1 MILDGAMTILP
12 DADDASVV
20 ALTCDGRNANRPLE
34 IRSDLS
40 GCGTISL
47 VGDMPPINEYNLYG
61 LYGENTNFV
70 GQIRVS
76 GQTNFYCRIE
86 KEENLGD
93 NPEAFTADILRFN
106 GGGLSVAQN
115 VTLDDSNRGIYLD
128 GTGGIAE
135 EHNESGCYWDKDGY
149 VEADRVYHGGA
160 TFNTTA
166 ADVTLA
172 VNCPISG
179 TGGVY
184 VRAYG
189 TVALGGDNAHT
200 GANVVQTGTLRVN
213 SATALGTGALAVW
226 EDGALEIGVDGE
238 KMPYGLELGDAVTFA
253 AGATVTLAGLADDES
268 RTGGFAVPLLL
279 LAAGQTMDVSS
290 VPFVAPKVRG
300 YRVGLSSRQVTVG
313 GVERQLVEAVYKRSG
328 FAIIFR

>member
-1 MILDGAMTILP
+1 MTSHYMTR
-12 DADDASVV
+12 DA
-20 ALTCDGRNANRPLE
+20 
-34 IRSDLS
+34 
-40 GCGTISL
+40 
-47 VGDMPPINEYNLYG
+47 
-61 LYGENTNFV
+61 
-70 GQIRVS
+70 
-76 GQTNFYCRIE
+76 
-86 KEENLGD
+86 
-93 NPEAFTADILRFN
+93 
-106 GGGLSVAQN
+106 GGLSVAQN

-128 GTGGIAE
+128 GTGGIAGGN
-135 EHNESGCYWDKDGY
+135 NESGCYWDKDGY

-189 TVALGGDNAHT
+189 TVALGGDNTHT